1 MLGSWF
7 LLTGMYRAGRL
18 VLVLVPPPAAAPAPA
33 VAGVVLPDGLLQE
46 VLRHLDLL
54 AAALDGDHPLLV
66 VVGLA
71 QSDVCTTLSADPAD
85 SLSPRSQY
93 CSGHRLVNGD
103 LLGFFLPIL
112 VIFTKWSPAK
122 AASIVPEASKAA
134 LVASTKAS
142 RALLIASKSTE
153 CFSTEATTA
162 TAEPSSS
169 TSSWCSSSKAESTFI
184 SAETP

>member
-1 MLGSWF
+1 
-7 LLTGMYRAGRL
+7 MYRAGRL
-18 VLVLVPPPAAAPAPA
+18 VLVLVPPPAPAPAAA

-71 QSDVCTTLSADPAD
+71 QGDVSTTLSSDPAD

-93 CSGHRLVNGD
+93 CPGHRLVNGD
-103 LLGFFLPIL
+103 LLGFFLPLL
-112 VIFTKWSPAK
+112 VIFTERTPAE
-122 AASIVPEASKAA
+122 AGSIVTEASKAA
-134 LVASTKAS
+134 LVSRTKAS
-142 RALLIASKSTE
+142 RTLLVASKSTE

-162 TAEPSSS
+162 TAKSSPA